1 MSRII
6 TPSKFPEA
14 IGKKTEIL
22 CTASTSLDP
31 EKVQNYLTSVPPI
44 KAVQWGQA
52 GYASL
57 FFDMAFSP
65 GIIPK
70 AGEVEYKK
78 AYAELFRSQ
87 YGREVFTED
96 NLFVF
101 QNEAEYYDEPAE
113 GPSSPLFT
121 RDWVANLRAL
131 IVLLGSY
138 RKSDNN
144 YGEMRVNL
152 IEAACCHLLELGITP
167 PEDLFDALPTLDQV
181 RLQDI
186 FKQYKGK
193 ELAVGEL
200 FLICNELEF
209 EKQRY
214 ARSTGERKQMVEN
227 AQNNVREHI
236 RRTTMSG
243 TLTFADLQKQ
253 AARDE
258 AVKSTRVLVGEPNW
272 QKLGSSQKYHVNFR
286 DSLSNADKIDELL
299 HEVLAMQGPNIP
311 NLHK

>member
-1 MSRII
+1 MRHII

-14 IGKKTEIL
+14 ISKKTLIL
-22 CTASTSLDP
+22 SGISPSLDP
-31 EKVQNYLTSVPPI
+31 EKVQSYLTSVPPI

-70 AGEVEYKK
+70 THEKEYKIV
-78 AYAELFRSQ
+78 YADFFRQQ
-87 YGREVFTED
+87 YGREIFTTD
-96 NLFVF
+96 DLFIF

-131 IVLLGSY
+131 AVMLQTF
-138 RKSDNN
+138 RHSDNN
-144 YGEMRVNL
+144 YGEMKTNL

-167 PEDLFDALPTLDQV
+167 PEDLFAALPTSDQV

-186 FKQYKGK
+186 FKQYNGK
-193 ELAVGEL
+193 EVAVGEL
-200 FLICNELEF
+200 FQICNKLEF
-209 EKQRY
+209 EKKDY
-214 ARSTGERKQMVEN
+214 ARATGERKGLVEN
-227 AQNNVREHI
+227 AQTDLREHI
-236 RRTTMSG
+236 RRTTLTG
-243 TLTFADLQKQ
+243 TITFAEMQKQ

-258 AVKSTRVLVGEPNW
+258 AVKSTRIIIGQPKWE
-272 QKLGSSQKYHVNFR
+272 KLGSAQKFHVNFPE
-286 DSLSNADKIDELL
+286 SLANTDKIDQLL
-299 HEVLAMQGPNIP
+299 HEVLAMQGSNIP